1 MFFKDERGMLVFLA
15 CHPYL
20 RCFEK
25 LHVVGKRVKL
35 KHLH

>member
-1 MFFKDERGMLVFLA
+1 MFFKDERGMLVFYDVS
-15 CHPYL
+15 PYL
-20 RCFEK
+20 RSFEK